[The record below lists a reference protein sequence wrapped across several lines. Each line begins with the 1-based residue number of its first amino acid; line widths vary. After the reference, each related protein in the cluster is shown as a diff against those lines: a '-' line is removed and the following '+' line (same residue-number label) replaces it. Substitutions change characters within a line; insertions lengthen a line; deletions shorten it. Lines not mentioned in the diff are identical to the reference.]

1 MWLRNA
7 LDQSA
12 DAVIIDCTDHTVE
25 SASILYTDSFYSD
38 VLRVLRPGGRFSQQM
53 NTKVERYESFQ
64 KQTKESWLKLG
75 FNEVMEWEEN
85 IMDYG
90 GTFVMMGGIKSNKH

>member
-1 MWLRNA
+1 MTLVS
-7 LDQSA
+7 QKQ
-12 DAVIIDCTDHTVE
+12 VE

-53 NTKVERYESFQ
+53 NTKVKKNEPFQ

-75 FNEVMEWEEN
+75 FTEVMEWEEN
-85 IMDYG
+85 IADYG